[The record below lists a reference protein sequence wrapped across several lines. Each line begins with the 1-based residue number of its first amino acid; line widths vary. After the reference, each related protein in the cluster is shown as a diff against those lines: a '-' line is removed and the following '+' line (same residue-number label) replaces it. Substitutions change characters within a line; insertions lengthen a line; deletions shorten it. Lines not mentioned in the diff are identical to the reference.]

1 MQETGEEEQGS
12 GDDRETGEDGE
23 GDTTETGKFNT
34 FNWLFQ
40 INRVSDRTK
49 LNWTQVWDLNV
60 FEFLNYLQFDIEYRK
75 MEERELAK
83 WKATH

>member
-1 MQETGEEEQGS
+1 M
-12 GDDRETGEDGE
+12 
-23 GDTTETGKFNT
+23 
-34 FNWLFQ
+34 L

-49 LNWTQVWDLNV
+49 ISWKDIWDLNIY
-60 FEFLNYLQFDIEYRK
+60 EFFNYLQFDLEYKK